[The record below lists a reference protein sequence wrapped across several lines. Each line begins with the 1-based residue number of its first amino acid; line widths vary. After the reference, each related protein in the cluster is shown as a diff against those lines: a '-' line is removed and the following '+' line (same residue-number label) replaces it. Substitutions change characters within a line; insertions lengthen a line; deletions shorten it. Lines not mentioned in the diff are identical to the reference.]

1 MGLEWS
7 DRGRRERGGHRGGLE
22 GVAGG
27 RGCFWTLVF
36 APSATGDFGGFGAE
50 GKQCDGVVTGSL
62 RLLSAEWTEGWQ
74 GHSREPAG
82 GRACSHNLRERRSR
96 RNTEGENR
104 LETQS

>member
-1 MGLEWS
+1 MREEATEVGWREWQVVEAVSGPWLSLQVPRETLEA
-7 DRGRRERGGHRGGLE
+7 LE
-22 GVAGG
+22 Q
-27 RGCFWTLVF
+27 R
-36 APSATGDFGGFGAE
+36 